1 MLCHPKLRRRKALS
15 NKRNQRSGVVTV
27 EFALCLPLLALIC
40 FGSIQVSNT
49 ILLRHKS
56 VTTLEI
62 GTLDFMLGNVA
73 QEDLK
78 THIEDLST
86 NFEMVDVVATVTEE
100 VINGNNYLRVELN
113 VPISQNI
120 TSPNFVQ
127 AAPDLTTSI
136 LVYRP

>member
-1 MLCHPKLRRRKALS
+1 
-15 NKRNQRSGVVTV
+15 
-27 EFALCLPLLALIC
+27 
-40 FGSIQVSNT
+40 
-49 ILLRHKS
+49 
-56 VTTLEI
+56 
-62 GTLDFMLGNVA
+62 MLGNVA

-127 AAPDLTTSI
+127 AAPDLTTSV